1 MTDDL
6 VPFFAGKASGDLL
19 GRPATG
25 KAIKNC
31 VTQGIIAFEPGTC
44 PAAGRGL
51 CLSIGWLVANFA
63 AAVPLQLAGNR
74 RRLAI
79 QSCSNLPDRLPG
91 FMKPGN
97 RTALFK

>member
-1 MTDDL
+1 
-6 VPFFAGKASGDLL
+6 
-19 GRPATG
+19 
-25 KAIKNC
+25 
-31 VTQGIIAFEPGTC
+31 
-44 PAAGRGL
+44 
-51 CLSIGWLVANFA
+51 LVANFA

-97 RTALFK
+97 RTALLKRKLGVS